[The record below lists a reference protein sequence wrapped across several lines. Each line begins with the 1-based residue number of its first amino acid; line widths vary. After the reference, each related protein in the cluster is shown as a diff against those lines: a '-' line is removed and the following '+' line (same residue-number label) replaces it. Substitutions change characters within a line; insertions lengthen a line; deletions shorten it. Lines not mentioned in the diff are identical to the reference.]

1 MKDLTVSAID
11 RQNILNNGKAI
22 GHIQQYIGITGM
34 EFEGEF
40 KFTTKMIAEF
50 YDVTPRTLTNYLN
63 RFEDELRHNGYE
75 VIKGQRLRLFKAEF
89 GHLLTR
95 SDDYEQRE
103 IDFPLSAESLDNQA
117 KSRLKALALF
127 NFRAFLNLG
136 MLLAESEKAKS
147 LRSKILDIV
156 IDTLNER
163 LGGSTK
169 FINQREEDFL
179 VAMAREPDYRKE
191 FTAALNQYLEM
202 GNYKYA
208 AYTDAI
214 YKAIFLEKS
223 AEYKAILN
231 LEEKEN
237 PRDTM
242 YSEVLRLI
250 ASFEVGIADAM
261 RNKFDEL
268 GRKLQ
273 PHELNLLIEKFAAQR
288 MWLPQIEDARNKMAT
303 RDYGLRNIIHE
314 RLQPYINSLSA
325 ADYDRFLG
333 DKSKDLLQ
341 RVIENPELLD
351 VFKRLKER

>member
-11 RQNILNNGKAI
+11 RQNILNNKKAVEN
-22 GHIQQYIGITGM
+22 IQTYLGITGM
-34 EFEGEF
+34 LFENEYR
-40 KFTTKMIAEF
+40 FTRQQVTEF
-50 YDVTPRTLTNYLN
+50 YTIDNSTIDRYLSQN
-63 RFEDELRHNGYE
+63 EEELKHNGY
-75 VIKGQRLRLFKAEF
+75 VNLKGRALKTFKDEF
-89 GHLLTR
+89 GWMLQ
-95 SDDYEQRE
+95 EG
-103 IDFPLSAESLDNQA
+103 A
-117 KSRLKALALF
+117 KAPQLGIF
-127 NFRAFLNLG
+127 NFRSFLNLG
-136 MLLAESEKAKS
+136 MLLTESEKAKA

-156 IDTLNER
+156 IDTLNQN

-169 FINQREEDFL
+169 FINQREDDFL
-179 VAMAREPDYRKE
+179 VAMAREPVYRKE
-191 FTAALNQYLEM
+191 FTEALNKYLEM

-208 AYTDAI
+208 VYTDAI

-223 AEYKAILN
+223 AEYKVILKI
-231 LEEKEN
+231 EEKEN
-237 PRDTM
+237 MRDTM

-261 RNKFDEL
+261 KVESDTL

-273 PHELNLLIEKFAAQR
+273 PGELNELIDEFAKQR
-288 MWLPQIEDARNKMAT
+288 FWIPQIEDARSKMAS

-314 RLQPYINSLSA
+314 RLKPYINSISA

-351 VFKRLKER
+351 VFKRLKDR

>member
-1 MKDLTVSAID
+1 MKDLTTSAID
-11 RQNILNNGKAI
+11 RQNILNNKQALQNI
-22 GHIQQYIGITGM
+22 MEYIGLSGM
-34 EFEGEF
+34 LFQGEY
-40 KFTTKMIAEF
+40 KFTTKMVAEF
-50 YDVTPRTLTNYLN
+50 YDVTPRTITNYLQ
-63 RFEDELRHNGYE
+63 RYEEEIKHNGYE
-75 VIKGQRLRLFKAEF
+75 IIKGQKLKQFKDEF
-89 GHLLTR
+89 GHFLTNV
-95 SDDYEQRE
+95 DDLGQKET
-103 IDFPLSAESLDNQA
+103 DFYPSIQGPDNQS

-136 MLLAESEKAKS
+136 MLLAESEKAKA

-156 IDTLNER
+156 IDTLNQK

-179 VAMAREPDYRKE
+179 IAMAREPVYRKE
-191 FTAALNQYLEM
+191 FTDALNKYLEM

-208 AYTDAI
+208 VYTDAI

-223 AEYKAILN
+223 AEYKVILK

-250 ASFEVGIADAM
+250 ASFEIGIADTM
-261 RNKFDEL
+261 KIKFDEL

-273 PHELNLLIEKFAAQR
+273 PHELNKLIEQFATQR
-288 MWLPQIEDARNKMAT
+288 MWQPQIEDARCKMAS

-314 RLQPYINSLSA
+314 RLKPYINSLSA
-325 ADYDRFLG
+325 SDFERFLG